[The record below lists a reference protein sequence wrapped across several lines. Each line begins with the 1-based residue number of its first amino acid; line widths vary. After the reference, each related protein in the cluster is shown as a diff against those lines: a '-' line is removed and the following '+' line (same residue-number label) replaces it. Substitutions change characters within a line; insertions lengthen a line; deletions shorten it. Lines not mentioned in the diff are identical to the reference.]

1 MMTTALKDPS
11 TEVACSTTKKVAAT
25 VAATKEHSLALSV
38 NQLNVCLRHSPY
50 TPILQDVSF
59 QLRKGEIYALVGES
73 GSGKSMTTLSILR
86 LLPDALEITKGNISL
101 PDTDLFSLTEQE
113 MGDVRGKKIAM
124 IFQDALTALNPVQ
137 TVGKQIAETLKL
149 HTTLSAT
156 AIRARTV
163 ELFAEVGIPEPEKRV
178 DWYPHQMS
186 GGQQQRVMIAMA
198 LACEPDILLA
208 DEPTTALDVTIQKQI
223 LELIKKLTHSHKL
236 AVLLI
241 THDMGVVR
249 QTADRVGV
257 MYQGKIIEQGNCGD
271 FFANPGEAYS
281 QQLIDSLPDRHDY
294 LALKGQQPLLKVE
307 DLAIHFP
314 VRKGLLQRV
323 HSYTR
328 AVDGISFTIG
338 KGETLAL
345 VGESGCGKSTTG
357 RAILNLEKTTAGN
370 IWYNNL
376 RLTSMSR
383 REMLPLRKKV
393 QVIFQNPFSSMN
405 PRMTV
410 EDIIEEGMISLGLEL
425 SHGER
430 IERIEALLAR
440 VKLEPDH
447 RHRYPH
453 EFSGGQRQ
461 RIAIARAL
469 AVEPDLIICDE
480 PTSALDVSIRAE
492 VLDLL
497 LELQRELNV
506 SYLFITHDLSI
517 IPHIAHRV
525 AVMQGGKIVEQ
536 GNTEQVLNQPRHEYT
551 QKLLN
556 AVPAVT

>member
-1 MMTTALKDPS
+1 MTTALQDNP
-11 TEVACSTTKKVAAT
+11 TEVARSTTEQAAAT
-25 VAATKEHSLALSV
+25 AEKSLALSV
-38 NQLNVCLRHSPY
+38 NKLNVSLRHTPY
-50 TPILQDVSF
+50 MPILQDVSF

-73 GSGKSMTTLSILR
+73 GSGKSMTSLSILR
-86 LLPDALEITKGNISL
+86 LLPDALKITKGSIAL

-113 MGDVRGKKIAM
+113 MGTIRGKKISM

-137 TVGKQIAETLKL
+137 TVGQQIAETLKL
-149 HTTLSAT
+149 HTSLSST
-156 AIRARTV
+156 AIRERTV

-208 DEPTTALDVTIQKQI
+208 DEPTTALDVTIQQQI

-249 QTADRVGV
+249 QTANRVGV

-271 FFANPGEAYS
+271 FFANPREAYS
-281 QQLIDSLPDRHDY
+281 RQLIDSLPDMDDY
-294 LALKGQQPLLKVE
+294 LPLKVQQPLLKVE

-314 VRKGLLQRV
+314 VRKGLLQRIN
-323 HSYTR
+323 SYTK

-357 RAILNLEKTTAGN
+357 RAILNLEKATAGD

-376 RLTSMSR
+376 RLNSMSR

-410 EDIIEEGMISLGLEL
+410 GDIIEEGMVSLGLKL
-425 SHGER
+425 SRTER

-536 GNTEQVLNQPRHEYT
+536 GNTEQVLNQPQHEYT
-551 QKLLN
+551 RKLMN
-556 AVPAVT
+556 AMPYVY